1 MMSKMEQTVI
11 SSGAMLRSGRGQ
23 LCSRWEHGQLL
34 NAMTQVLH
42 ATFAS
47 GEKGAFDKKS
57 FHECDG

>member
-23 LCSRWEHGQLL
+23 MCSRVEYRLSL

-42 ATFAS
+42 TTFAS

-57 FHECDG
+57 FHECDV